1 MSMRPV
7 HATEGWGW
15 ARAARRRLADAQ
27 QPFGDP
33 IEATDRDFDL
43 AQAVTALARALRS
56 AKAVRNAVHGVALPE
71 GHDWDALESFSRRAR
86 NALEHGEERLD
97 DPGVGYLFRR
107 EGEDIVVYDK
117 PKGAT
122 GQSSAR
128 CSIRQLAAAVDAL
141 EAWFE
146 LETRI

>member
-1 MSMRPV
+1 
-7 HATEGWGW
+7 
-15 ARAARRRLADAQ
+15 
-27 QPFGDP
+27 
-33 IEATDRDFDL
+33 
-43 AQAVTALARALRS
+43 
-56 AKAVRNAVHGVALPE
+56 VRGVAMPD

-107 EGEDIVVYDK
+107 EGEDLVVYDK

-122 GQSSAR
+122 QRSSAR
-128 CSIRQLAAAVDAL
+128 CSIGQLAGAVDAL